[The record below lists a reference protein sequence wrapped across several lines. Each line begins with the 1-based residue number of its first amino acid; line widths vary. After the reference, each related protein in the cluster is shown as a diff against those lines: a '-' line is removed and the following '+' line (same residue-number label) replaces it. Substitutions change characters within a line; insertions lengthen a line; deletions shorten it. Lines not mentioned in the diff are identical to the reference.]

1 MFDDVF
7 VLYEVIKIRG
17 EPYPL
22 RHVLHNLFLT
32 SEGVLK
38 LAWESQQIL

>member
-7 VLYEVIKIRG
+7 VLYEVLINIQG
-17 EPYPL
+17 ELYPL

-32 SEGVLK
+32 SEGV
-38 LAWESQQIL
+38 